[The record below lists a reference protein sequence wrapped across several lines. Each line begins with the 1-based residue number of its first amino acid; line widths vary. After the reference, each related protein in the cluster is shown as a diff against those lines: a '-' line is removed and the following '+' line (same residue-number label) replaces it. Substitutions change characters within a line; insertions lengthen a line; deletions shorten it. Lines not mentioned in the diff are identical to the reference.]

1 MTQLVMKKHSLSLV
15 LFLFLGLTTF
25 AKDAYNI
32 SITIKGAPETKFFL
46 GYYFGDKQYL
56 RDSAITDKS
65 GKMVFKGDKALE
77 GGVYLIASSEKSL
90 LFDFIISE
98 MFFSLETDLSNLM
111 GAMKVKNS
119 YENDV
124 FFNYTKFTNQVGK
137 DAGTIESDLKKARE
151 QNDTAVVRIL
161 TEKYRKI
168 STDIYEYRKGVLEKN
183 PNTLLAKIFKMMTDI
198 QVPDAPKNEKGEIID
213 SNFQFNYYYQHYFDN
228 MDLTDDRIVRTP
240 VFHNKFESFLLKL
253 TPQIPDSI
261 IKSADFMLNKAT
273 GKENFKYMLFWITNH
288 YETSS
293 YMGMDKVFVHMV
305 DQYYAKGKAF
315 WIDETVLFKMKDR
328 ADQLRN
334 NLIGLRGQNLNMLDT
349 NHIYHSLYNVKAN
362 YTLLIFWDANCGKC
376 KEEMP
381 KLKKLYEELNPKAA
395 INGKTY
401 FDVFAVSL
409 TPDAKEW
416 QKYLREQNFKWL
428 NVYDP
433 NNETN
438 FRKLY
443 DIYSTPVLYLLDEN
457 KQIIAKRLNVEQ
469 VKEFIQEQENRKK
482 LK

>member
-15 LFLFLGLTTF
+15 LFLLLGLTTF

-151 QNDTAVVRIL
+151 QNDTAMVRIL

-183 PNTLLAKIFKMMTDI
+183 PNTLLAKIFKMI
-198 QVPDAPKNEKGEIID
+198 
-213 SNFQFNYYYQHYFDN
+213 
-228 MDLTDDRIVRTP
+228 
-240 VFHNKFESFLLKL
+240 
-253 TPQIPDSI
+253 
-261 IKSADFMLNKAT
+261 
-273 GKENFKYMLFWITNH
+273 
-288 YETSS
+288 
-293 YMGMDKVFVHMV
+293 
-305 DQYYAKGKAF
+305 
-315 WIDETVLFKMKDR
+315 
-328 ADQLRN
+328 
-334 NLIGLRGQNLNMLDT
+334 
-349 NHIYHSLYNVKAN
+349 
-362 YTLLIFWDANCGKC
+362 
-376 KEEMP
+376 
-381 KLKKLYEELNPKAA
+381 
-395 INGKTY
+395 
-401 FDVFAVSL
+401 
-409 TPDAKEW
+409 
-416 QKYLREQNFKWL
+416 
-428 NVYDP
+428 
-433 NNETN
+433 
-438 FRKLY
+438 
-443 DIYSTPVLYLLDEN
+443 
-457 KQIIAKRLNVEQ
+457 
-469 VKEFIQEQENRKK
+469 
-482 LK
+482 